1 MLSENGTSYL
11 KENLTLESTQTLWL
25 LVNMAVLMIGQG
37 SILVIKGNSCGIL

>member
-11 KENLTLESTQTLWL
+11 KENLMLESTQTLW